1 MTDSD
6 SLPTRSAPA
15 KPVFIV
21 IMGVSGCG
29 KSTIAERLAGEIGGK
44 FLEGDSFHPP
54 ENKAKMGAGIPL
66 QDEDR
71 WPWFDR
77 LIDAASE
84 VLENNRSPVLACSA
98 LKQVYRDYLFR
109 EFPDHRLVY
118 LEGSFEL
125 IKGRMD
131 AREHEYM
138 TSDLL
143 RSQFAILEEPAPHPG
158 LLTLSI
164 ELTPDEIISAILEW
178 LEAV

>member
-1 MTDSD
+1 MKH
-6 SLPTRSAPA
+6 AMN
-15 KPVFIV
+15 PVFIV

-29 KSTIAERLAGEIGGK
+29 KSTIADRLASEIGGM

-77 LIDAASE
+77 LIHAAGA
-84 VLENNRSPVLACSA
+84 VLESGSSPVLACSA
-98 LKQVYRDYLFR
+98 LKQAYRDYLFR
-109 EFPDHRLVY
+109 QFPDHRLVY
-118 LEGSFEL
+118 LEGSFDL

-143 RSQFAILEEPAPHPG
+143 RSQFAILEEPSPHPG

-164 ELTPDEIISAILEW
+164 ELTPDEIIASIRKW
-178 LEAV
+178 LGAA